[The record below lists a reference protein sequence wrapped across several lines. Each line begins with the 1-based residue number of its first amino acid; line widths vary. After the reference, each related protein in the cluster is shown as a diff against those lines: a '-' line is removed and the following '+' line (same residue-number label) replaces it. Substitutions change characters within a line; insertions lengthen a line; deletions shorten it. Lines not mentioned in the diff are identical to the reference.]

1 METTTLSLTEEN
13 KRKLGYI
20 QQKTNQD
27 LQSAIASAI
36 DAYFQQLQ
44 KQKDPLA
51 RLKQSPL
58 IASFQGESGLSEN
71 SEEIFRTLIG
81 KGQ

>member
-20 QQKTNQD
+20 QQNPNQD
-27 LQSAIASAI
+27 LQSAIAI

-51 RLKQSPL
+51 RLNQSPL

-71 SEEIFRTLIG
+71 SEEIFRDLIG

>member
-1 METTTLSLTEEN
+1 VCSSDL
-13 KRKLGYI
+13 I
-20 QQKTNQD
+20 QQTNNQD
-27 LQSAIASAI
+27 MQSAIASAI

-58 IASFQGESGLSEN
+58 IASFQGESDLAEN
-71 SEEIFRTLIG
+71 SEEIFRNLIG
-81 KGQ
+81 KSQ

>member
-13 KRKLGYI
+13 KRKFGYI
-20 QQKTNQD
+20 QQKTNQY
-27 LQSAIASAI
+27 LHSAIASAI
-36 DAYFQQLQ
+36 DVYFQQLR

>member
-1 METTTLSLTEEN
+1 MEITTLSLTEEN

-71 SEEIFRTLIG
+71 SEEIFRALIG